1 MTTEAIAR
9 TVADVM
15 GRPAITVSIDT
26 DLATAARIMIERNI
40 GCLPVVGRDGML
52 AGMLTE
58 RLLQAQLAGS
68 RPASSLE
75 LGERTVLEL
84 YGGNPRGPGLAEDA
98 LRLLGTRAA
107 GDIMID
113 NPVEVGSGTP
123 LWKVA
128 EMMLQEHVS
137 HIAVT
142 ENGRPVGV
150 IARHDLVRTLAG
162 GRGAALATSAGY
174 V

>member
-1 MTTEAIAR
+1 MTTEMIAR
-9 TVADVM
+9 ITADVM
-15 GRPAITVSIDT
+15 GRPPITVSIDT
-26 DLATAARIMIERNI
+26 DLATAARIMIEWKI
-40 GCLPVVGRDGML
+40 GCLPVIDQNGTL

-75 LGERTVLEL
+75 FGERTVLEL
-84 YGGNPRGPGLAEDA
+84 YGGNPRGISLAEDA
-98 LRLLGTRAA
+98 LRLLGTRTA
-107 GDIMID
+107 GDVMID
-113 NPVEVGSGTP
+113 NPVEVGPGMP
-123 LWKVA
+123 LWQVA
-128 EMMLQEHVS
+128 EVMLSEQVS

-150 IARHDLVRTLAG
+150 IARHDLVRALANE
-162 GRGAALATSAGY
+162 RGAPLPNFAGY